1 MSDGM
6 LGLLGLV
13 VLLFLMMIR
22 MPVGFA
28 MALVG
33 FVGVAWVKGPA
44 AAIGVLLIPLYLFN
58 IAAAFGFL
66 LLCLVLLMD
75 VFRSLGRLNPR
86 PMNSTP
92 TLEGL

>member
-1 MSDGM
+1 
-6 LGLLGLV
+6 
-13 VLLFLMMIR
+13 
-22 MPVGFA
+22 
-28 MALVG
+28 
-33 FVGVAWVKGPA
+33 
-44 AAIGVLLIPLYLFN
+44 LFN

-86 PMNSTP
+86 HMNSTP